1 MEFPAQYPALK
12 APSFDIIKAK
22 NLDSV
27 AQTNIVQ
34 AMKDK
39 SLKHVKKSQACL
51 EPCIRQLRDTLD
63 EVHFNSTQE
72 EAEKSG
78 SPTKEIDRLVALCYC
93 FCMVSSLNSSINH
106 HRELS
111 MTP

>member
-1 MEFPAQYPALK
+1 MEFPTEYPVK
-12 APSFDIIKAK
+12 APSFDVIKAK
-22 NLDSV
+22 NLDSA

-63 EVHFNSTQE
+63 EVHFNSTHE
-72 EAEKSG
+72 SEDRLG
-78 SPTKEIDRLVALCYC
+78 SPSKDADR
-93 FCMVSSLNSSINH
+93 
-106 HRELS
+106 
-111 MTP
+111 

>member
-1 MEFPAQYPALK
+1 MIKCSFKFNFFLYPSDDAGIEIDVEFPAQYPSVK
-12 APSFDIIKAK
+12 PSFDVIKAK

-51 EPCIRQLRDTLD
+51 EPCIR
-63 EVHFNSTQE
+63 
-72 EAEKSG
+72 
-78 SPTKEIDRLVALCYC
+78 
-93 FCMVSSLNSSINH
+93 
-106 HRELS
+106 
-111 MTP
+111 